1 MNYKSFLTYSI
12 ITTLIIFT
20 LIFKYAFDESG
31 KPHCENFV
39 SNVYLYLALAIAMLG
54 NFIHVVNYFVN
65 EPNQVGK
72 YISAFEAYFQVY
84 KYVIPAIIL
93 SFIFVISLTFRD
105 NFSKDGFLLNHFI
118 WLAYIATLAIPF
130 YPIFKSIEFAQD
142 IIPAMLSTISVFALM
157 SFVVYSHPEFFES
170 TYKSAI
176 IGLIIALLFGII
188 IHVIMNMTGLAY
200 LDNSFT
206 RFFNYFFI
214 VVFSLFVSYDT
225 SRVLQLAE
233 QCVNMPNYPRI
244 SNKLFLDIINLFS
257 RMLRGRR

>member
-20 LIFKYAFDESG
+20 LIYKYAFDESG

-157 SFVVYSHPEFFES
+157 SF
-170 TYKSAI
+170 
-176 IGLIIALLFGII
+176 GALVACLFKRAF
-188 IHVIMNMTGLAY
+188 L
-200 LDNSFT
+200 
-206 RFFNYFFI
+206 
-214 VVFSLFVSYDT
+214 
-225 SRVLQLAE
+225 VL
-233 QCVNMPNYPRI
+233 R
-244 SNKLFLDIINLFS
+244 
-257 RMLRGRR
+257 